1 MSPRYQTVSKIAR
14 IIAHQKEVIELGLRA
29 VSQRKALEIKRLTI
43 LEKELQENINRF
55 EKDLIDSFI
64 LSSDEVAFL
73 FGLAGTF
80 FQKIEG
86 KKKEIE
92 GIEKEWETLQA
103 VFLEAYKKKKAVE
116 IVQCKIMDQEEK
128 AEAILEQKDM
138 DYLTLL
144 NRSRTC

>member
-1 MSPRYQTVSKIAR
+1 MSSRLQMVSKIKR
-14 IIAHQKEVIELGLRA
+14 ITAHQKEVIELRLREVA
-29 VSQRKALEIKRLTI
+29 QRRALEMARLTI
-43 LEKELQENINRF
+43 LKKELQGNIDRF
-55 EKDLIDSFI
+55 EKGLIDSFI

-73 FGLAGTF
+73 FGLAGNF

-86 KKKEIE
+86 KRKEIE

-116 IVQCKIMDQEEK
+116 IVQQKIRTQEKK
-128 AEAILEQKDM
+128 AEAVLEQRDL

-144 NRSRTC
+144 SRSRP